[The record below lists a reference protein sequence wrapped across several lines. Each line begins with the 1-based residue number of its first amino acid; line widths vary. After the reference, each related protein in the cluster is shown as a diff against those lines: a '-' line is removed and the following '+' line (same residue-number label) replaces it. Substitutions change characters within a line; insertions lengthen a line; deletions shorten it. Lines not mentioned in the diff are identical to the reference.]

1 MLQVARIIGGRRLQG
16 EVRAAG
22 SKNACLPIL
31 AATLLTRDA
40 VTLRNVPNLSDV
52 QYMLE
57 ILQHQGAEVSQP
69 APGTWVIRAENVS
82 HRTPYDLVRKMRAS
96 ICLLGAL
103 VGRLRRCEIALPGG
117 CIIGPRPIDLH
128 LKGLARLGCDIR
140 HDAGYVHVDA
150 SKARGEY
157 VFLGGRMGSTVLG
170 TANLVM
176 AATLTPGTTR
186 IDSAACEPEVV
197 DLCNMLVRMGAHIE
211 GIGSP
216 SLSIEGVER
225 LHGCEHNVIGDR
237 IEAGTYLAAGAIT
250 DGDVTVRDIAVEHLG
265 AFLDKLE
272 ESGVKIQTGKNFVR
286 ATGRPTKPIEV
297 TTQPFPGFPTD
308 LQAQIMAL
316 QLTVNGL
323 TTVTER
329 IYPNRFM
336 HVPELQRMGAQI
348 DIEGATAIVKGGRPL
363 SGAPVMASDLR
374 ASAALILAGL
384 AATGE
389 SWVQRLYHLDRGY
402 EAVDARLTALGA
414 DIQRLPASQLPSGFG
429 EE

>member
-1 MLQVARIIGGRRLQG
+1 MLQVARITGGRRLQG

-31 AATLLTRDA
+31 AATLLTREA
-40 VTLRNVPNLSDV
+40 VTLRNVPDLSDV
-52 QYMLE
+52 RYMAE
-57 ILQHQGAEVSQP
+57 ILRYLGAEVSQP
-69 APGTWVIRAENVS
+69 TPGTWVIRAETIGY
-82 HRTPYDLVRKMRAS
+82 RTPYDLVRKMRAS

-140 HDAGYVHVDA
+140 HEAGYVHVDA
-150 SKARGEY
+150 TRARGEY
-157 VFLGGRMGSTVLG
+157 VFLGGRMGSTVIG

-176 AATLTPGTTR
+176 AAVLTPGTTR

-197 DLCNMLVRMGAHIE
+197 DLCRMLSRMGARIE

-216 SLSIEGVER
+216 SLAITGVASLR
-225 LHGCEHNVIGDR
+225 GCEHTVIGDR

-250 DGDVTVRDIAVEHLG
+250 DGDVTVRGIAVEHLG
-265 AFLDKLE
+265 AFIDKLE
-272 ESGVKIQTGKNFVR
+272 EAGVHLETGADFVR
-286 ATGRPTKPIEV
+286 AHGRPTRPIEV

-308 LQAQIMAL
+308 LQAQILAL
-316 QLTVNGL
+316 QLTVDGL

-384 AATGE
+384 AASGE
-389 SWVQRLYHLDRGY
+389 TWVQRLYHLDRGY
-402 EAVDARLTALGA
+402 EAFDVRLAALGA
-414 DIQRLPASQLPSGFG
+414 DIERLPADRLPSGFA